1 MVFLPI
7 KIIHTK
13 HFIFLIVSSE
23 WCHTLCLYTDWKHL
37 IKQEVGLLPE
47 VCQGRPAYYRKT
59 KITGPQFVS
68 AGKGDCFRDQLPEL
82 VLWDWVP
89 QVIFWSTHTHTHT
102 MHTCTYAHMHV
113 YICIHI
119 YTHTSTHICTY
130 THMHVYTCTHSH
142 TCTYIHK
149 HTQSKQ
155 M

>member
-13 HFIFLIVSSE
+13 HFIFLIVSFE
-23 WCHTLCLYTDWKHL
+23 WCHTFCWYTDWKHL

-89 QVIFWSTHTHTHT
+89 QVIFWSTHTHTH
-102 MHTCTYAHMHV
+102 HAHMH
-113 YICIHI
+113 ICTHACIHMHTHLHTHKHTHMHI
-119 YTHTSTHICTY
+119 YTHACI
-130 THMHVYTCTHSH
+130 HM
-142 TCTYIHK
+142 
-149 HTQSKQ
+149 HTQSH
-155 M
+155 MYIYT